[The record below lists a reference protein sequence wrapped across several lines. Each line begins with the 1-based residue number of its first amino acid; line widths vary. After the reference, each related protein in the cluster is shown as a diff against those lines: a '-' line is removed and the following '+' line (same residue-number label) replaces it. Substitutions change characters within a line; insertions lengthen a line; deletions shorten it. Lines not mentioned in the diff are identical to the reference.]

1 MNIKNTIQQQ
11 YGIDIDK
18 INIPKMYKVDSAD
31 IPADELE
38 KKIAAC
44 RKRWNASVNGPNEQY
59 AARDQAHLDKAD
71 SYEAILRD
79 RRMLKAVLDHYGKKG
94 GADDSAS
101 CETARKFFTALKE
114 VNNSVSQKDFNFY
127 MLYFPEE
134 RKNEK
139 AIIEMLSGKEFKAV
153 ALKPCS
159 FSDEEETEGKTKSSG
174 MQQNRFQKESLSL
187 LHKCELQYAQLQQSD
202 FLREKYPA
210 LSKTFYDF
218 LRLDEVDET
227 EFAMYIDSA
236 SQEVFNR
243 RQNDASHSNE
253 YIPLTVYFNTWKDIL
268 KHNDVTGNF
277 HMFKKLVRY
286 PLFTPYLYLAE
297 DVNQSFLEALLKQTR
312 DQYDFGGLND
322 FLYLYFKPLA
332 EGRHYSFTLDKKLE
346 AMLKRIDQH
355 PEDAEREKRRSSAA
369 AKRRKMIPLPLQILR
384 FFATW
389 PIYLVQFVFESF
401 RFAVINVQ
409 KLAWIIGVF
418 LSLTFSQ
425 LITGHSLFANI
436 WAAATQFPDEVA
448 RQLQSIVG
456 SMDYNNFVAV
466 LGGLAFIVELA
477 VSFVLVPVL
486 CTMFL
491 FYLARDLDQ
500 SIDLMGYHK
509 TFQHIQQT
517 IEKKLL
523 QAYKKLGK
531 KLYGKMIWPILANV
545 LTVAALVGIVV
556 LIVCLFRFLGAEA
569 VLTAMI

>member
-1 MNIKNTIQQQ
+1 MRVVGGSKRGTQLIGFERDEVRPTLDRVKESMFNIIQFEAC
-11 YGIDIDK
+11 K
-18 INIPKMYKVDSAD
+18 TAVDLFAGTGQLV
-31 IPADELE
+31 I
-38 KKIAAC
+38 
-44 RKRWNASVNGPNEQY
+44 
-59 AARDQAHLDKAD
+59 
-71 SYEAILRD
+71 EAISRGSEH
-79 RRMLKAVLDHYGKKG
+79 VV
-94 GADDSAS
+94 
-101 CETARKFFTALKE
+101 FTAAK
-114 VNNSVSQKDFNFY
+114 
-127 MLYFPEE
+127 
-134 RKNEK
+134 
-139 AIIEMLSGKEFKAV
+139 
-153 ALKPCS
+153 
-159 FSDEEETEGKTKSSG
+159 
-174 MQQNRFQKESLSL
+174 
-187 LHKCELQYAQLQQSD
+187 
-202 FLREKYPA
+202 
-210 LSKTFYDF
+210 
-218 LRLDEVDET
+218 
-227 EFAMYIDSA
+227 
-236 SQEVFNR
+236 
-243 RQNDASHSNE
+243 
-253 YIPLTVYFNTWKDIL
+253 
-268 KHNDVTGNF
+268 
-277 HMFKKLVRY
+277 
-286 PLFTPYLYLAE
+286 LAE
-297 DVNQSFLEALLKQTR
+297 VVCEDDPFAAEALLKQTR

-425 LITGHSLFANI
+425 LITGHSLFANL
-436 WAAATQFPDEVA
+436 WSALTQFPDEVA
-448 RQLQSIVG
+448 RQLQSLVG

-569 VLTAMI
+569 VLAAMI

>member
-1 MNIKNTIQQQ
+1 MNLKTTILQQ

-18 INIPKMYKVDSAD
+18 VNIPKLYKVDSAD

-44 RKRWNASVNGPNEQY
+44 RRRWNMSVNGPNEQL
-59 AARDQAHLDKAD
+59 AARDQAHLDNAD
-71 SYEAILRD
+71 RYEAILRD
-79 RRMLKAVLDHYGKKG
+79 RRMLKALLDYYGKKG
-94 GADDSAS
+94 AAEESNA
-101 CETARKFFTALKE
+101 CETAKQFFTALKD
-114 VNNSVSQKDFNFY
+114 VNNNVTQKDFDFY

-139 AIIEMLSGKEFKAV
+139 AIIEMLKKDFKAV
-153 ALKPCS
+153 ALKPYN
-159 FSDEEETEGKTKSSG
+159 FGDEEEGEVKVKSSG

-187 LHKCELQYAQLQQSD
+187 LHKCELQYQQLQQRD
-202 FLREKYPA
+202 FLKAKYPE

-218 LRLDEVDET
+218 LRLDEFDET
-227 EFAMYIDSA
+227 EFAVFIDSA
-236 SQEVFNR
+236 SQETFTR
-243 RQNDASHSNE
+243 QQNDAPHKDE
-253 YIPLTVYFNTWKDIL
+253 YIYLTVFYNTWKDIL

-286 PLFTPYLYLAE
+286 PRFTPYLYLAE
-297 DVNQSFLEALLKQTR
+297 DVNQAFLEALLKQTR
-312 DQYDFGGLND
+312 DEYNFASLND
-322 FLYLYFKPLA
+322 FLYFYFKPLA
-332 EGRHYSFTLDKKLE
+332 DGRHYSFTLDKKLE
-346 AMLKRIDQH
+346 ALLKRIDQH

-389 PIYLVQFVFESF
+389 PIYLVQFIFESF

-418 LSLTFSQ
+418 FSLTFSQ
-425 LITGHSLFANI
+425 LITGNSLFANI
-436 WAAATQFPDEVA
+436 WALITLLPDEVSQYVQGIA
-448 RQLQSIVG
+448 GTADV
-456 SMDYNNFVAV
+456 NNFAMII
-466 LGGLAFIVELA
+466 GGLSVVVGLA
-477 VSFVLVPVL
+477 VAFVLIPVL

-491 FYLARDLDQ
+491 YYLAKDLDQ

-509 TFQHIQQT
+509 TFQFIQQT

-531 KLYGKMIWPILANV
+531 KIYSKMIWPILANI
-545 LTVAALVGIVV
+545 LTVAVLVGIVLLV
-556 LIVCLFRFLGAEA
+556 FGVFNFLGADA
-569 VLTAMI
+569 VLAAMI